1 MTSPQVDHV
10 TNIYGFISNSIS
22 SVTTKFGRRVDQ
34 HLQLHLYSS
43 YDDIP
48 TPRSPDYKPYNNHT
62 SQKGRPACT
71 DLTLQVIMTWP
82 QLGLTFQD

>member
-22 SVTTKFGRRVDQ
+22 SVTTKFGMTVDQ

-43 YDDIP
+43 YDDIT
-48 TPRSPDYKPYNNHT
+48 TPRSPD
-62 SQKGRPACT
+62 QR
-71 DLTLQVIMTWP
+71 L
-82 QLGLTFQD
+82 